1 MEKQEIV
8 TSSLAN
14 LVSDIKEII
23 NKGRREAYS
32 EVNAVMISTYW
43 KIGRRIVTEEQ
54 NGQKRAEYGK
64 GLIDALARELTHDMG
79 EGYSPRYLRAF
90 RKFYTLF
97 PDEENWKSRFPNLTW
112 THIFQTLR
120 ASLSASSETGE
131 SYLFHLA
138 EKNGGKNLAVQ
149 FLFTTFA
156 EQKD

>member
-1 MEKQEIV
+1 M
-8 TSSLAN
+8 T
-14 LVSDIKEII
+14 
-23 NKGRREAYS
+23 G
-32 EVNAVMISTYW
+32 T
-43 KIGRRIVTEEQ
+43 GPC
-54 NGQKRAEYGK
+54 
-64 GLIDALARELTHDMG
+64 H
-79 EGYSPRYLRAF
+79 
-90 RKFYTLF
+90 KFYTLF